1 MEKNKE
7 LENKKEELMYI
18 IFSNSSIKKKEIEDV
33 YDIYNKC
40 INNKNN
46 YPYDTYSIANA
57 AMFIKNNKY
66 YCNIVIPII
75 SKVNDEKDI
84 FKIVDY
90 NGTEIIPGKS
100 IEKEEEYTSFIR
112 FLINVSNS
120 IINGTEKHFLLIENK
135 EKSVL
140 LDSKINEL
148 FKLGIDELFNNF
160 IKCYDKILT
169 QKNKILSFYDLLDD
183 YFKEPSIEKYNSLM
197 SKLSYLNGVNDLEVK
212 KEIKTFIKVYA
223 SFVKKS
229 NKSNELK
236 LLKTREDN
244 KVEKNVI
251 IYSDLDEV
259 LLNEE
264 QKSILSE
271 IFDFVCSLDKENF
284 KVFAAE
290 PLSFFN
296 HIDESYK
303 EAIINNFIVM
313 MENKKDFSMKK
324 TIEKRLMPNRR

>member
-1 MEKNKE
+1 
-7 LENKKEELMYI
+7 
-18 IFSNSSIKKKEIEDV
+18 
-33 YDIYNKC
+33 
-40 INNKNN
+40 
-46 YPYDTYSIANA
+46 
-57 AMFIKNNKY
+57 
-66 YCNIVIPII
+66 
-75 SKVNDEKDI
+75 
-84 FKIVDY
+84 
-90 NGTEIIPGKS
+90 
-100 IEKEEEYTSFIR
+100 
-112 FLINVSNS
+112 
-120 IINGTEKHFLLIENK
+120 
-135 EKSVL
+135 
-140 LDSKINEL
+140 
-148 FKLGIDELFNNF
+148 
-160 IKCYDKILT
+160 
-169 QKNKILSFYDLLDD
+169 
-183 YFKEPSIEKYNSLM
+183 M

>member
-1 MEKNKE
+1 
-7 LENKKEELMYI
+7 MYFNSSLI
-18 IFSNSSIKKKEIEDV
+18 YGQFSASLIKYSLYSGFFTLPAISNSALS
-33 YDIYNKC
+33 
-40 INNKNN
+40 
-46 YPYDTYSIANA
+46 S
-57 AMFIKNNKY
+57 
-66 YCNIVIPII
+66 
-75 SKVNDEKDI
+75 
-84 FKIVDY
+84 
-90 NGTEIIPGKS
+90 GKS
-100 IEKEEEYTSFIR
+100 
-112 FLINVSNS
+112 L
-120 IINGTEKHFLLIENK
+120 
-135 EKSVL
+135 
-140 LDSKINEL
+140 
-148 FKLGIDELFNNF
+148 
-160 IKCYDKILT
+160 
-169 QKNKILSFYDLLDD
+169 
-183 YFKEPSIEKYNSLM
+183 
-197 SKLSYLNGVNDLEVK
+197 
-212 KEIKTFIKVYA
+212 KTFIKVYA